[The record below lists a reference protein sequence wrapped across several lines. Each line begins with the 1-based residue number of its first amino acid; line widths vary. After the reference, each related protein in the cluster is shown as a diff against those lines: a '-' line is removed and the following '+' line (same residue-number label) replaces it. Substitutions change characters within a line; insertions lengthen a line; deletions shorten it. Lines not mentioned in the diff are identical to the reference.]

1 MHLEKLRSTIYSLAP
16 IKVPHRMS
24 IESKP
29 TPIVPRLQA
38 VIAQGREFCAR
49 QALSTGGSRMW
60 IMQARTVLGR
70 IYGEDTDEVDLC
82 CPRHNVDPP
91 QITAQERIAIRLP
104 NLDRLFALLSVPD
117 AAVKVFIGH
126 GRSAEWLKL
135 RIFFT
140 QNLGLPCDEFNI
152 EPTAGL
158 QTASRIETMLTSAR
172 MAFLVMTAEDQ
183 HHDGTLHARENVI
196 HEVGLFQAKL
206 GPKRAIVMLETG
218 CSRFSNLDGLTT
230 INFPSGDIMARSED
244 VRGVLTREH
253 LL

>member
-1 MHLEKLRSTIYSLAP
+1 MPT
-16 IKVPHRMS
+16 
-24 IESKP
+24 ESKP

-38 VIAQGREFCAR
+38 VIAKGRDFCTKPTF
-49 QALSTGGSRMW
+49 SIGGSQIW

-70 IYGEDTDEVDLC
+70 IYGENTDEVDLW

-91 QITAQERIAIRLP
+91 QMTAQERVTSRLL
-104 NLDRLFALLSVPD
+104 NLDRLFALLSAPH
-117 AAVKVFIGH
+117 AAAKIFIGH

-135 RIFFT
+135 RIFFS

-172 MAFLVMTAEDQ
+172 MAFLVMTAED
-183 HHDGTLHARENVI
+183 HHSDGTLHARENVI

-230 INFPSGDIMARSED
+230 INFPLGDIMARSEE
-244 VRGVLTREH
+244 VRGVLIREQ